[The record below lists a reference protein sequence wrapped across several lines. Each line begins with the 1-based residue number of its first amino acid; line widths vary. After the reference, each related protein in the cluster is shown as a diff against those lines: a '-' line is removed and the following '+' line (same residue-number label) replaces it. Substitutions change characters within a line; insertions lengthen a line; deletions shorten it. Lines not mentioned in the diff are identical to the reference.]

1 MEFINFFHIFTPM
14 SKKEIEN
21 ISNRIIE
28 AISETTNDYDAKDE
42 IKKILKE
49 L

>member
-1 MEFINFFHIFTPM
+1 M

-21 ISNRIIE
+21 ISNKIIE
-28 AISETTNDYDAKDE
+28 AIKETTNDYDAKDE

>member
-1 MEFINFFHIFTPM
+1 M

-21 ISNRIIE
+21 ISNKIIE
-28 AISETTNDYDAKDE
+28 AINETTNDYDTKDQ

>member
-1 MEFINFFHIFTPM
+1 M

-21 ISNRIIE
+21 ISNKIIE
-28 AISETTNDYDAKDE
+28 AINETTNDYDAKDQ

>member
-1 MEFINFFHIFTPM
+1 M

-21 ISNRIIE
+21 ISNKIIE
-28 AISETTNDYDAKDE
+28 AINETTNDYDAKDE